1 MNRYEIGVIP
11 GDGIGIE
18 VMREGTKLLKTLET
32 THGVEC
38 NLEYFDWGATYYK
51 QHGVMMSP
59 DGLDRLRPKD
69 ALLLGAVGHPDIQ
82 NHITLNGL
90 LLPLRRNFDQY
101 ACVRPIELL
110 PNVETPLAGK
120 TTEDI
125 DFLVVRENTEGE
137 YSNVGGFQYKDFP
150 QEVALQTNVF
160 TRFGCE
166 RIARF
171 AFELAVRTN
180 RRKVTSITKSNAQGY
195 SMVLWDEAFSSVAK
209 EFPQIENESQLVDSA
224 CMEMVRAPEQ
234 FDVIVSSNLFG
245 DILTDLGAAISG
257 SIGLAPSANLNP
269 TREFPS
275 MFEPTHGSA
284 PDIMGKGIA
293 NPLAQVL
300 SVGMMLDF
308 LDEKEAAAAVKSAVK
323 TFLGED
329 TSRRPFDLGG
339 DMSTTQVGDA
349 LIEIITKQG

>member
-120 TTEDI
+120 TIEDI

-150 QEVALQTNVF
+150 QEVAS
-160 TRFGCE
+160 RPMC
-166 RIARF
+166 
-171 AFELAVRTN
+171 
-180 RRKVTSITKSNAQGY
+180 S
-195 SMVLWDEAFSSVAK
+195 
-209 EFPQIENESQLVDSA
+209 
-224 CMEMVRAPEQ
+224 RA
-234 FDVIVSSNLFG
+234 
-245 DILTDLGAAISG
+245 LGANG
-257 SIGLAPSANLNP
+257 SHALRLNWRSEPTVARLPQLPSQTRRATVWSFGTRPSQVSPKNFPRSKTKP
-269 TREFPS
+269 TRR
-275 MFEPTHGSA
+275 
-284 PDIMGKGIA
+284 
-293 NPLAQVL
+293 LCL
-300 SVGMMLDF
+300 Y
-308 LDEKEAAAAVKSAVK
+308 
-323 TFLGED
+323 
-329 TSRRPFDLGG
+329 G
-339 DMSTTQVGDA
+339 DGA
-349 LIEIITKQG
+349 CPRAI